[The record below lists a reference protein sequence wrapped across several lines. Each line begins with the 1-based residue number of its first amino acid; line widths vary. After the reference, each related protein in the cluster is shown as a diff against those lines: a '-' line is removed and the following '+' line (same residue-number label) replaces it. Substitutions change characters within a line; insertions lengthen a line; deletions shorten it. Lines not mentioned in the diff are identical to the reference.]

1 MGKRELT
8 LVLAIMTLAN
18 LYCDRAAL
26 NALSVTRP
34 RSGFL
39 GMFGGSRTVKPV
51 SNNRQSIAGMMSLP
65 PPNPKG
71 QSQSMRSP
79 SLAMSPRPESVTSA
93 APLEMEQKIESE
105 DLPPPL
111 LSMKLIRLIFRGFT
125 ADNYGFIIDEARV
138 VDWLTDAAT
147 QGTNNKQKHRKSSVT
162 TRASSIASAE
172 SGLHQAEGDEDLT
185 GSDADGQNTEPISHH
200 WYEYLTLGGSK
211 RALLS
216 RLPIQFQGP
225 AEDEQDRIS
234 SEELDSDRPKLE
246 DLIDPADFTENAES
260 LRDEI
265 SEEYTSLQVRR
276 DKSWTN
282 FWARVEAKQDGGNR
296 LSRLFTAGGQFGG
309 KGRTESISG
318 GPIGIASLALSTFE
332 ADFIRFVL
340 DGIPM
345 KLRPKVWLECA
356 EASIHYG
363 PKAYE
368 QLTQSH
374 MAEAAPTYLHDIRMD
389 SPRTLTNNVYFRDA
403 KNQTELSNLLGCFA
417 LRNKDVGYC
426 QGFNI
431 IAGYLLLAMPTTEQA
446 FWVFCFLIESVFP
459 HSYFTAAHDWRG
471 PRVDIIVL
479 RGYIRQLMPR
489 LAVHLD
495 ELEIPDEQTVPI
507 NWFLTAFA
515 STLSVEAL
523 FRVWDVVLSLPG
535 QQLFLLRVA
544 IALLK
549 VNEERL
555 LAISSASALYACLD
569 RGMNA
574 GEVSIDGL
582 IQASWHLRG
591 IVTQKRVEKQRRVAS
606 AQLAG

>member
-1 MGKRELT
+1 
-8 LVLAIMTLAN
+8 
-18 LYCDRAAL
+18 
-26 NALSVTRP
+26 
-34 RSGFL
+34 
-39 GMFGGSRTVKPV
+39 MFAGSRTVKAAP
-51 SNNRQSIAGMMSLP
+51 NNRQSIAGVMSLP
-65 PPNPKG
+65 PPNAKA

-79 SLAMSPRPESVTSA
+79 SLAMSPRLESLTSPP
-93 APLEMEQKIESE
+93 PLEMEQKIESE

-111 LSMKLIRLIFRGFT
+111 LSMKLIKLIFRNFI

-138 VDWLTDAAT
+138 VDWLLDSTT
-147 QGTNNKQKHRKSSVT
+147 HGSYNKQKHRKSST
-162 TRASSIASAE
+162 STRASSIASTE
-172 SGLHQAEGDEDLT
+172 SRPHHTDGDDDVSASDAEG
-185 GSDADGQNTEPISHH
+185 QNPSSAGEPISH

-216 RLPIQFQGP
+216 RMPIQFQGP
-225 AEDEQDRIS
+225 AEDEQGRVS
-234 SEELDSDRPKLE
+234 SDEPDSDRPKLE
-246 DLIDPADFTENAES
+246 DLIDPADLTENAER

-265 SEEYTSLQVRR
+265 SEEYTTLQVHR
-276 DKSWTN
+276 DQSWTR
-282 FWARVEAKQDGGNR
+282 FWARVEAKQEGGNR
-296 LSRLFTAGGQFGG
+296 LSRLFTGGSQFGV
-309 KGRTESISG
+309 KVRAESISG
-318 GPIGIASLALSTFE
+318 GTIGIASLALSTFE

-356 EASIHYG
+356 EASIHYS

-368 QLTQSH
+368 QLTRSH
-374 MAEAAPTYLHDIRMD
+374 PTEAAPTYLHDIRMD

-403 KNQTELSNLLGCFA
+403 KNQAELSNLLGCFA

-459 HSYFTAAHDWRG
+459 QSYFTASHDWKG
-471 PRVDIIVL
+471 PRADIIVL

-489 LAVHLD
+489 LAAHLD
-495 ELEIPDEQTVPI
+495 ELEIADEQTVPI

-535 QQLFLLRVA
+535 QQLFLLKVA

-574 GEVSIDGL
+574 GDVSIDGL

-591 IVTQKRVEKQRRVAS
+591 IVTPKRVEKQRRVAS
-606 AQLAG
+606 GQLAG